1 MGRRFI
7 SPEARAELCRL
18 FPHHS
23 DAALAE
29 RFGLNVRQVQ
39 YIGFREGLRKTPETV
54 RASARRRQDQKAQVP
69 LIERVEKAIAEAGD
83 GGLSRDGIESA
94 ISGSS
99 PSSITTSL
107 NKLVAQRRAFRAGRA
122 GRSRW
127 FSTALQAQAHID
139 AAMAVAKPAKP
150 APVKVAPSRGPAHER
165 GEPRI
170 PEGLVK
176 QIGAPVP
183 GPEARWHADAPAHF
197 SGRIGRYDED
207 STPASWVLA
216 VTNRQPTHGA
226 TA

>member
-7 SPEARAELCRL
+7 SIEKRAELCEL

-39 YIGFREGLRKTPETV
+39 YIGFSEGLRKTPETV
-54 RASARRRQDQKAQVP
+54 RASARRRNEKKQSVP
-69 LIERVEKAIAEAGD
+69 LIERVANAITEAGD
-83 GGLSRDGIESA
+83 SGISRDGIGSA

-127 FSTALQAQAHID
+127 FGTVLQAQAHID
-139 AAMAVAKPAKP
+139 TLTVVAKPAKAP
-150 APVKVAPSRGPAHER
+150 PVKVAPSRGPAHEA

-170 PEGLVK
+170 PDGLVK

-183 GPEARWHADAPAHF
+183 GPEGRWHRDASPHF
-197 SGRIGRYDED
+197 SGRIGQYDD
-207 STPASWVLA
+207 DAAPAAWVVA
-216 VTNRQPTHGA
+216 VTSRQQATGA
-226 TA
+226 HS